1 MGLYFACLFN
11 KHNFSPS
18 VRILMIGLDDGGKTT
33 ILYKLKLGEVVNTIP
48 TIGFNVEIIKKGKLE
63 FVVWDVGGQE
73 KIRTLWRHYYGDTFA
88 IIWVVSSFDRSRI
101 EESRKE
107 LDIVLSDRD
116 LQDVPLL
123 VFANKQDLLNTL
135 NLTEITEK
143 LNLNSLT
150 GIRKWK
156 IQGCSA
162 TSGDGLYEGLDWLRT
177 VRDLK

>member
-1 MGLYFACLFN
+1 
-11 KHNFSPS
+11 
-18 VRILMIGLDDGGKTT
+18 
-33 ILYKLKLGEVVNTIP
+33 
-48 TIGFNVEIIKKGKLE
+48 
-63 FVVWDVGGQE
+63 
-73 KIRTLWRHYYGDTFA
+73 
-88 IIWVVSSFDRSRI
+88 VSSFDRSRI